1 MKSTVRDN
9 QNYKKLEKTSKM
21 LKAMA
26 HPLRLAIVTLLEGG
40 AKLNVTQ
47 IFESLDIEQA
57 VASHHLSIL
66 KDRDVLASERDGK
79 NIYYSLKNPQ
89 IRDVMKCIHKCM
101 D

>member
-1 MKSTVRDN
+1 MKSTVREN
-9 QNYKKLEKTSKM
+9 ENYRKLEKASKM

-26 HPLRLAIVTLLEGG
+26 HPLRLAIVNLLEDGS
-40 AKLNVTQ
+40 KLNVTQ
-47 IFESLDIEQA
+47 IFESLNIEQA

-79 NIYYSLKNPQ
+79 NIYYSLKHHQ
-89 IRDVMKCIHKCM
+89 IREIIKCIHTCI